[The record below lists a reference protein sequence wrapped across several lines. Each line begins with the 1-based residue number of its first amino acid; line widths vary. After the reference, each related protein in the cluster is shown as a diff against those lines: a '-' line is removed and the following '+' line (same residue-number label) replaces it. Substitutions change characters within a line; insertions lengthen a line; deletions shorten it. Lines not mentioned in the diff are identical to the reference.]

1 MRRNVLV
8 SSTSSLVNGPPYLLL
23 AQVYTAWNILLP
35 VGEGTTMLRDLVVPR
50 ILEHFVD
57 ILEWVETCSQ
67 NV

>member
-1 MRRNVLV
+1 MHRNVLV
-8 SSTSSLVNGPPYLLL
+8 SSTSSLVKWSSIFVP
-23 AQVYTAWNILLP
+23 AKVYTAWNVVFP

-57 ILEWVETCSQ
+57 VLQWVETCSQ